1 MFLKTL
7 SMHPETGIEGILAAL
22 AFNQAASLLHRFSIV
37 DSHNLFRRGHTIV
50 M

>member
-37 DSHNLFRRGHTIV
+37 TATICLGEATP
-50 M
+50 